1 MPYLH
6 CQRCRLTVHRA
17 GLHATTEGCPRCDAP
32 LARTP
37 RRLFP
42 GAGPS
47 LDAAPRR
54 RFTRSRLP
62 RVEPSWHGYGRDGG
76 DPRPATP
83 PRSATSERQHSAGR
97 AAG

>member
-17 GLHATTEGCPRCDAP
+17 GLHATTDGCPRCDAS

-54 RFTRSRLP
+54 RFTRSMLP
-62 RVEPSWHGYGRDGG
+62 RVEPAWDGHGR

-83 PRSATSERQHSAGR
+83 PPGATSERPRPAGR